1 MGKDSEGHVKCPY
14 CAEWV
19 KVETKVCRFCHKEIS
34 NDIEMT
40 SEKEKK
46 RLEEQANLPKGSRV
60 CPSCRTAYQNQVAC
74 TDCDEWLVSP
84 HSEEVNSARGQSMRE
99 DFYNALL
106 EENIPDLPSRPRN
119 SDIEAFIPRDSKVLL
134 SLSGGM
140 LLLLDNGV
148 LKVKTKSMWSGDV
161 SGAELIPFAHIKGV
175 SVEDEAFGGF
185 TVEIH
190 RNENSK
196 VIAGSS
202 FSKDTGVRGLTA
214 SRDHALKFQSL
225 FLGLME
231 GPTSKQES
239 SESALDRIS
248 KLKELLDSGA
258 ITQAEFDDKKK
269 QLLDSI

>member
-1 MGKDSEGHVKCPY
+1 
-14 CAEWV
+14 
-19 KVETKVCRFCHKEIS
+19 
-34 NDIEMT
+34 MT
-40 SEKEKK
+40 SEKAKK
-46 RLEEQANLPKGSRV
+46 ILEEQNNFQEASRV
-60 CPSCRTAYQNQVAC
+60 CPSCGIAYRNQLAC
-74 TDCDEWLVSP
+74 SDCDEWRVSAQA
-84 HSEEVNSARGQSMRE
+84 EEENFIRGQSMRE

-185 TVEIH
+185 TVEVH

-196 VIAGSS
+196 VLAGSS
-202 FSKDTGVRGLTA
+202 FSKDIGVRGLTDN
-214 SRDHALKFQSL
+214 RDHAQKFQSL
-225 FLGLME
+225 LLGLME
-231 GPTSKQES
+231 APASKQVS
-239 SESALDRIS
+239 SESALDKIS
-248 KLKELLDSGA
+248 KLKELMDSGA
-258 ITQAEFDDKKK
+258 ITQEEFDDKKK
-269 QLLDSI
+269 KLMDLI